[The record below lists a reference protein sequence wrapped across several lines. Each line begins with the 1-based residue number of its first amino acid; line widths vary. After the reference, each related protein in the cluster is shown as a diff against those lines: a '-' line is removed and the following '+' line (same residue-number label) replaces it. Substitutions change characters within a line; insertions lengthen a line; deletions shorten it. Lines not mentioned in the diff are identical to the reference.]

1 MDARKI
7 IQDIIHS
14 DNDFFS
20 VLGKVGLR
28 MYRFFF
34 CKILPAKFVVK
45 RDFKRHFGYKLNLK
59 NPQTL
64 NEKLNWM
71 KLYDRERWHSFYA
84 DKYVAR
90 DYFIRTFGEEHVI
103 PLLFETKDVSQ
114 LRPENISE
122 FPCIVK
128 ANHSCGQWKI
138 IRNPND
144 VDWKKL
150 RRDAR
155 FWITE
160 NWYNCGKEYQYKYI
174 ERRIIVEK
182 LLLTKEGKIP
192 NDYKLHFINGEIA
205 FIYVSVDREGGN
217 YRCIYD
223 KDWNKLPFVW
233 IESWKYKD
241 GINAIDIPRPDTLD
255 EMIRMGKEVA
265 KKFPRYIRVDYYD
278 CDGQIYFG
286 EITFHHG
293 GAYDQ
298 FFPKEYDLIYGK
310 KLTL

>member
-1 MDARKI
+1 MDARKL
-7 IQDIIHS
+7 IQSIIHS

-20 VLGKVGLR
+20 VLGKISLR
-28 MYRFFF
+28 VYRFFF
-34 CKILPAKFVVK
+34 CKILPAEYVVK
-45 RDFKRHFGYKLNLK
+45 RDFKRHFGYELNLQ

-90 DYFIRTFGEEHVI
+90 DYFTRTFGEEHVI
-103 PLLFETKDVSQ
+103 PLLLETKDVSQ

-138 IRNPND
+138 IRDPKD
-144 VDWKKL
+144 VDWGKL
-150 RRDAR
+150 RRDTR

-160 NWYNCGKEYQYKYI
+160 NWYNCGKEYQYKFI

-182 LLLTKEGKIP
+182 LLQTKDGKIP

-233 IESWKYKD
+233 IESWKYKE
-241 GINAIDIPRPDTLD
+241 GLNAVDVPRPDSLD
-255 EMIRMGKEVA
+255 EMIRMGTEIA

-278 CDGQIYFG
+278 CDGQVYFG

-298 FFPKEYDLIYGK
+298 FFPKEYDLVYGK

>member
-1 MDARKI
+1 MDARKL
-7 IQDIIHS
+7 IQGIIHS
-14 DNDFFS
+14 DNDLFS
-20 VLGKVGLR
+20 VLGKIGLR
-28 MYRFFF
+28 VYRFFF
-34 CKILPAKFVVK
+34 CKILPADCVVK

-71 KLYDRERWHSFYA
+71 KLYDRERWYSFYA
-84 DKYVAR
+84 DKFLAR
-90 DYFIRTFGEEHVI
+90 DYFIREFGEEHVI
-103 PLLFETKDVSQ
+103 PLLFETKNVSE
-114 LRPENISE
+114 LLPENISE

-128 ANHSCGQWKI
+128 ANHSCGQWVI
-138 IRNPND
+138 IRNPQD
-144 VDWKKL
+144 VNWHKL

-160 NWYNCGKEYQYKYI
+160 NWYNCGKEYQYKFI

-182 LLLTKEGKIP
+182 LLQTKEGKIP

-233 IESWKYKD
+233 IESWKYKE
-241 GINAIDIPRPDTLD
+241 GLNAVDLPRPDTLD
-255 EMIRMGKEVA
+255 KMIEMGTKIA
-265 KKFPRYIRVDYYD
+265 KRFPRYIRVDYYD
-278 CDGQIYFG
+278 CDGRIYFG

-298 FFPKEYDLIYGK
+298 FFPKEYDLVYGK